1 MRESFHSRLS
11 YRGSDIIPMNIF
23 TSMARRLF
31 IMLVRGYQLLIS
43 PFLGSNCRFYPTCS
57 QYTIEAIE
65 LHGIFKGT
73 WLGIRRISR
82 CHPFHEGGVDPVPGS
97 DLEKQQGDHKCS

>member
-11 YRGSDIIPMNIF
+11 YRGSDIIPMNIL

-43 PFLGSNCRFYPTCS
+43 PFLGNNCRYYPTCS
-57 QYTIEAIE
+57 QYTLEAIE
-65 LHGIFKGT
+65 LLQF
-73 WLGIRRISR
+73 
-82 CHPFHEGGVDPVPGS
+82 
-97 DLEKQQGDHKCS
+97 